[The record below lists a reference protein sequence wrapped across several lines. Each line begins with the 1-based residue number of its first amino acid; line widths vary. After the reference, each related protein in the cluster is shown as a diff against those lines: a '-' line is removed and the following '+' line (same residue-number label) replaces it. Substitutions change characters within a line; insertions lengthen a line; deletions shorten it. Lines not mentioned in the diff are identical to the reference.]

1 MKAPT
6 SAFTFKTLLRHYA
19 KRALTTRSLNMKLG
33 PRRNYHKG
41 RAGWLAKCLI
51 AAPPLISPP
60 GRTGCSMEGGVS
72 WLLVVTSPG
81 AAAGAGAAS
90 SLYRAG
96 RCAKLNLVRH
106 ASRDTRPRRNITRSQ
121 ARVVQHGN
129 IFPAARPSLELHW
142 DKATVNPFWGTPS
155 TSDKPCFF

>member
-1 MKAPT
+1 MGLALVWRPCVAPAQISCDIASST
-6 SAFTFKTLLRHYA
+6 
-19 KRALTTRSLNMKLG
+19 RAAAWLQYG
-33 PRRNYHKG
+33 G
-41 RAGWLAKCLI
+41 RCI
-51 AAPPLISPP
+51 
-60 GRTGCSMEGGVS
+60 
-72 WLLVVTSPG
+72 LVVTSPG

-106 ASRDTRPRRNITRSQ
+106 ASRDTRPSITRSQ

-142 DKATVNPFWGTPS
+142 DKATVN
-155 TSDKPCFF
+155 

>member
-1 MKAPT
+1 MGFALVWRPCVAPAQISCDIASST
-6 SAFTFKTLLRHYA
+6 
-19 KRALTTRSLNMKLG
+19 RAAAWLQYG
-33 PRRNYHKG
+33 G
-41 RAGWLAKCLI
+41 RCI
-51 AAPPLISPP
+51 
-60 GRTGCSMEGGVS
+60 
-72 WLLVVTSPG
+72 LVVTSPE

-106 ASRDTRPRRNITRSQ
+106 ASGDTRHRRNITRSQ

-142 DKATVNPFWGTPS
+142 DKATVN
-155 TSDKPCFF
+155 